1 MPHED
6 DNEFA
11 RERAALNELV
21 MKYAGLNLKRFYNLD
36 ARVYEAG
43 ALPPKTKELLGLTAS
58 LVLRCDDCIRYHLG
72 NCRAAGVSDAELEE
86 ALAIGV
92 VVGGSVTIPHL
103 RRAFRAWEE
112 LKNADGSKE
121 VSPDGK

>member
-1 MPHED
+1 MPHEHD
-6 DNEFA
+6 DAFA

-43 ALPPKTKELLGLTAS
+43 ALPAKTKELLGLTAS
-58 LVLRCDDCIRYHLG
+58 LVLRCDDCIRYHLA

-103 RRAFRAWEE
+103 RRAFRAWED
-112 LKNADGSKE
+112 LKSAEGTKE
-121 VSPDGK
+121 VSRDGK